1 MKNMHS
7 IISIPFYQATTL
19 NKPNQKKMLRVP
31 KTIVLISLVLLAT
44 FSSVNAFTMISHRH
58 HEAAI
63 VSSSS
68 TRKTMNT
75 LTTGKQRTLASMS
88 LNAEEEEEEKRNE
101 ISLASV
107 ANGVMFLW
115 TPLPL
120 LVVPSLAMAAAA
132 DEVEIAELPPPYVPI
147 LVAFGLFIGVGLLT
161 QSLGD
166 VMGEEAALGDMSGAR
181 AKKEMERSRSSYFK
195 K

>member
-1 MKNMHS
+1 M
-7 IISIPFYQATTL
+7 
-19 NKPNQKKMLRVP
+19 
-31 KTIVLISLVLLAT
+31 ISL
-44 FSSVNAFTMISHRH
+44 RH
-58 HEAAI
+58 HDAAI
-63 VSSSS
+63 VSSS

-88 LNAEEEEEEKRNE
+88 LNSEEEEEEEERNE
-101 ISLASV
+101 ISLEKKSFYSRVATASV

-115 TPLPL
+115 TPLL
-120 LVVPSLAMAAAA
+120 LVPSLAMAAAGTGV

-166 VMGEEAALGDMSGAR
+166 VMGEEAALGDLSGAR

>member
-1 MKNMHS
+1 
-7 IISIPFYQATTL
+7 
-19 NKPNQKKMLRVP
+19 
-31 KTIVLISLVLLAT
+31 
-44 FSSVNAFTMISHRH
+44 
-58 HEAAI
+58 
-63 VSSSS
+63 
-68 TRKTMNT
+68 MNT

-107 ANGVMFLW
+107 AKGVMFLW

-120 LVVPSLAMAAAA
+120 LVVPSLAMAAAGV